1 MENSPEEQ
9 HDAISL
15 LNEAQRRRI
24 RVSCEYIDKLLS
36 GCETILHAQAS
47 RSPFAKY
54 ISDISAAQAGVL
66 EDYIQRIRVQLMG
79 TLRWQNIDVP
89 KPRILSTQAILTNLT
104 FVDVALEEMRPRYM
118 RGSGEI
124 SESAATELSGAVHD
138 LRSLFEG
145 MTRFLH
151 QEMKTTLDERLARLA
166 SSGAAVQL
174 TQRLADI
181 ITRHA
186 LVEFRPRLEALV
198 AREEDRSFEVA
209 LFGRVSCGKSSLL
222 NAMLGTDLLP
232 TGVNPIT
239 AVPTRLRAGTQEHAE
254 LIFRDGREEQVPLAE
269 LHSYV
274 TEQGNPGNHRGV
286 VRATVEVRSQE
297 LPDNVVLVDTPGLGS
312 LARQGARETL
322 AYLPRADMALVL
334 VDAGATA
341 TQEDLGTLR
350 LLETAGI
357 SSLLLLSKADLLS
370 DQELTH
376 ALDYLRSAAESELG
390 LRVPVYAVSSRAS
403 HRDLLGKFLESELR
417 PRFSRA
423 ATLRDESIRVK
434 TEALRESVVSTLQIL
449 RKSEGGAQSSTELQ
463 RLEADLRN
471 MVGEVGELPRV
482 LRNQMVELE
491 ESSERVL
498 KAIGGQL
505 EREGVRKVDATQVA
519 AWVEEAVQQRTGAIV
534 DYVRQIAECA
544 ISTLREVGAALQAKA
559 QPGEEELDTLL
570 RELPRF
576 EFQGAK
582 SLEAPILAMIGGAV
596 GRHAMERALFSEMG
610 EVLKQELRAYGRLV
624 EQWSKPAAANLER
637 LVAGY
642 ADEYRVNLQRLNGLS
657 VPVIEGVSLLRDLKE
672 LQREIP
678 STSLIE

>member
-1 MENSPEEQ
+1 VENSPEEQ

-166 SSGAAVQL
+166 SSGA
-174 TQRLADI
+174 
-181 ITRHA
+181 
-186 LVEFRPRLEALV
+186 